1 MIRAVIIGTSGH
13 FAYATQAIK
22 RGTSGEII
30 AIAPG
35 PDGDLN
41 CETVSMLSAPV
52 YDDYKLM
59 LDETQAHIAIINPQF
74 HNISIC
80 IIEALKRNIS
90 VFCEKPM
97 AISHQGLCDVFKEAS
112 KSTARICAM
121 MGMRYEAPFVA
132 LKKLIDSGVIGNIR
146 LFHAQKSYRL
156 KQREIFF
163 KDRKTYGGTI
173 PWVGSHPIDMIYWL
187 SGRKKYLQVSAFHSK
202 SSNNNHGDLEATAA
216 MLFEME
222 DEMIATVNIDYLRPD
237 DASTHGDD
245 RIRIMGDKGC
255 AEVSGGKLFLND
267 CEIELGKDQNIF
279 ADFVAEL
286 MGGSRCDITNED
298 SLYITH
304 ICLLARDA
312 ADGRSSIKIK
322 DER

>member
-1 MIRAVIIGTSGH
+1 MVKAVIIGTSGH

-22 RGTSGEII
+22 RGAPCEIV

-35 PDGDLN
+35 HDGELKR
-41 CETVSMLSAPV
+41 ETVSVLGVPV
-52 YDDYKLM
+52 YDDYKKM
-59 LDETQAHIAIINPQF
+59 LNETQAHIAIINPQF

-80 IIEALKRNIS
+80 IIEALKQNIS
-90 VFCEKPM
+90 VFCEKPI
-97 AISHQGLCDVFKEAS
+97 ALSHQELSDVQAEAS

-132 LKKLIDSGVIGNIR
+132 LKKLIDSGAIGNVR
-146 LFHAQKSYRL
+146 LLHAQKSYRL
-156 KQREIFF
+156 KQRENFF
-163 KDRKTYGGTI
+163 KNRKTYGGTI

-187 SGRKKYLQVSAFHSK
+187 SGRKKYMQVSAFHSIL
-202 SSNNNHGDLEATAA
+202 SNNNHGDLEATAA

-267 CEIELGKDQNIF
+267 SEIELGKNGDIF
-279 ADFVAEL
+279 AGFVAEL
-286 MGGSRCDITNED
+286 MGGPPCDITNED
-298 SLYITH
+298 SIYITH
-304 ICLLARDA
+304 VCLLARDA
-312 ADGRSSIKIK
+312 ADGQISIRMK